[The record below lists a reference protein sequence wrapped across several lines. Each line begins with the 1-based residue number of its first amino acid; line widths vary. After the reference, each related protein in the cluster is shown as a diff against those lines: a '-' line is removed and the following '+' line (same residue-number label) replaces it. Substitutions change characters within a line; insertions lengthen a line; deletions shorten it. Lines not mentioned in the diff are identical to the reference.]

1 MSGRKGEEAPDMP
14 ERRTVESR
22 FRERARFVLATSHQ
36 RTGILAEECSDAI
49 ENLRNR
55 CDIIDTEHAEFAETT
70 LEALAAIRKRLDE
83 LEFDGLIEDIE
94 DSAKAPT
101 LEMRIQRIE
110 LMLGVALTK
119 GVVS

>member
-1 MSGRKGEEAPDMP
+1 MSGRASLWDWFASKRTTAGGAQEARRVIIETGDRIEE
-14 ERRTVESR
+14 
-22 FRERARFVLATSHQ
+22 L
-36 RTGILAEECSDAI
+36 DA
-49 ENLRNR
+49 R
-55 CDIIDTEHAEFAETT
+55 CDTIDTEHAEFAETT
-70 LEALAAIRKRLDE
+70 LEALTAIRKRLDE

-110 LMLGVALTK
+110 LMLGIALAK